1 MKKITL
7 IAASLLLVVSSAVGY
22 AGPRGGGGTKGASGF
37 SPGDQMKDLGTKTT
51 RGASEFSPGDQM
63 KDLGTKTTKGASEFT
78 PGDKMIDLRKK

>member
-7 IAASLLLVVSSAVGY
+7 IAASLLLVVSSVVGI
-22 AGPRGGGGTKGASGF
+22 AGPRGGGTKGASGL
-37 SPGDQMKDLGTKTT
+37 SPGDQMRDLGTKPT

-78 PGDKMIDLRKK
+78 PGDKMIDIRKK